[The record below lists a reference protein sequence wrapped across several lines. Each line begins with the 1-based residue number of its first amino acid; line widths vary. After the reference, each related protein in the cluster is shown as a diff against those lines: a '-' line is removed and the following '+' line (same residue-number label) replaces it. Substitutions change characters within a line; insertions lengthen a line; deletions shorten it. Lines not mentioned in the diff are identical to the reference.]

1 MFAGRA
7 VSMLC
12 ALIVLALPVAGSEA
26 ESIGRQASSE
36 ELRSIAEQA
45 RLHAF
50 GATAVGG
57 RISAQSHL
65 CAPLVISCGQT
76 RAFEITNH
84 DCVTD
89 SNVYFDVIFFA
100 AQAGQ
105 RITANASSSEF
116 DTILALFD
124 PDVELVASD
133 DDSGPGLNSRIV
145 YDIDRTSSEW
155 VLAVLPFSSFTFGDY
170 VLSLACSGTGGSVPA
185 APSGLQAVAL
195 SATEIRL
202 SWQDNS
208 GNETSFRVEQLV
220 GASWAEIGSVGTNV
234 TTVTVT
240 DLPPATTQLFRVRAR
255 NSSGSS
261 GYSNEAS
268 ATTSGGGPT
277 APCTPS
283 STVLCIDGSP
293 GDRRFRV
300 NVDFATSQGG
310 GASGGAQAIPLAS
323 LGADDGG
330 LFTFFGASNPEML
343 LKILPGCSVN
353 GRWWVFYA
361 ATTNVGFQVNVTDT
375 QTGALWSRSNLDLQV
390 AAPVQDTSAFACP

>member
-7 VSMLC
+7 VPMLC
-12 ALIVLALPVAGSEA
+12 ALLLLAMPVAGSELP
-26 ESIGRQASSE
+26 STGRQVSSDD
-36 ELRSIAEQA
+36 LRSIGEQA
-45 RLHAF
+45 RLRAF

-57 RISAQSHL
+57 RISAESHL

-76 RAFEITNH
+76 RAFRITSH

-89 SNVYFDVIFFA
+89 SNVFFDLVFFT

-105 RITANASSSEF
+105 RITARASSSDF
-116 DTILALFD
+116 DTFLILFD
-124 PDVELVASD
+124 PDIEVVASD
-133 DDSGPGLNSRIV
+133 DDGGGGLNSRIV

-155 VLAVLPFSSFTFGDY
+155 VLAVAPLGPFIFGDY
-170 VLSLACSGTGGSVPA
+170 VLSLACSGSGPSGPA
-185 APSGLQAVAL
+185 APSSLQAVAL

-202 SWQDNS
+202 SWRDNS

-220 GASWAEIGSVGTNV
+220 GASWVEIGSVGANV
-234 TTVTVT
+234 TMVTVT
-240 DLPPATTQLFRVRAR
+240 DLPPATTQRFRVRAR
-255 NSSGSS
+255 NASGSS

-277 APCTPS
+277 PPCTPS

-300 NVDFATSQGG
+300 NVGFATSQGG
-310 GASGGAQAIPLAS
+310 GASGAAQAIPLAP

-330 LFTFFGASNPEML
+330 LFTFFSASNPEML
-343 LKILPGCSVN
+343 LKILPGCTVN

-375 QTGALWSRSNLDLQV
+375 QTGAVWSRSNVDLQV